1 MTVTCPP
8 GKSSGMTIPVNTGDG
23 VRMVEV
29 PPGVK
34 QGMPF
39 EFSYTAHA
47 APSTWHDAA
56 TVVIKRTEGAQR
68 VGAWKMF
75 EPGPEA
81 WQAGHA
87 FECFDDMEACCLGT
101 FCPCVLLCRAAEL
114 MKQGPRGIRAPPLP
128 LPLPPL
134 KPNLSPLLATRS
146 LPGCRHVQVMPALY
160 PIHKCRTPP
169 PCPLSAASPPSLL
182 LAHSSPH
189 PPSPTR
195 ARHLSAS

>member
-1 MTVTCPP
+1 MPVMTVTCPP

-114 MKQGPRGIRAPPLP
+114 MKQGPRGIPQATHEDPQLESLTARCFTQCLAFWCPACVMCLAYRELKIREAPP
-128 LPLPPL
+128 
-134 KPNLSPLLATRS
+134 
-146 LPGCRHVQVMPALY
+146 V
-160 PIHKCRTPP
+160 
-169 PCPLSAASPPSLL
+169 
-182 LAHSSPH
+182 
-189 PPSPTR
+189 
-195 ARHLSAS
+195 